1 MQSVD
6 TGGSDNTAVGNDA
19 GRSIT
24 TGDNHV
30 CIGSNAGDAITT
42 GSNNVCVGKDAMGS
56 NTTGGDS
63 VCIGSQAGAQ
73 INDHYNVF
81 IGYYAGKDKDSGQS
95 NVAVGHY
102 AFSSDQNGTTDGHS
116 NTCVGKS
123 SGMKISTGDNN
134 ACFGFDSGKAITTGG
149 GNVCVGPDAGETITT
164 GSSNIIIGNNAN
176 PSSSGAAIQIVLGA
190 NVSGTGDYQ
199 VTIGNDSV
207 GKIHNSYNSNATW
220 SRTSDKR
227 WKKDINTNTDCG
239 LNFINDLRTV
249 TYKWKA
255 PSERPPELIGYD
267 PELTEPSHKEK
278 MYGFIA
284 QEIKESLD
292 KYGITDFNGWNENE
306 TDGSQNVSYEMF
318 VVPLVKAVQ
327 ELTARVEELESRQ

>member
-1 MQSVD
+1 M
-6 TGGSDNTAVGNDA
+6 
-19 GRSIT
+19 
-24 TGDNHV
+24 
-30 CIGSNAGDAITT
+30 
-42 GSNNVCVGKDAMGS
+42 
-56 NTTGGDS
+56 
-63 VCIGSQAGAQ
+63 
-73 INDHYNVF
+73 
-81 IGYYAGKDKDSGQS
+81 
-95 NVAVGHY
+95 
-102 AFSSDQNGTTDGHS
+102 
-116 NTCVGKS
+116 
-123 SGMKISTGDNN
+123 
-134 ACFGFDSGKAITTGG
+134 
-149 GNVCVGPDAGETITT
+149 TIF
-164 GSSNIIIGNNAN
+164 
-176 PSSSGAAIQIVLGA
+176 LF
-190 NVSGTGDYQ
+190 
-199 VTIGNDSV
+199 
-207 GKIHNSYNSNATW
+207 GKIQNSYNSNATW